1 MSKPKLYVLLTNQA
15 ALEPISGDRINEMN
29 LIRALSIHFEVY
41 YNNVLVK
48 PETTVFGTPGGKL
61 CLPDKKYDLHY
72 IRGNREIFV
81 ELPNP
86 KIWFATPYFPECYEQ
101 ADAVAVMTEA
111 WLEEMDKFP
120 YNKKTQE
127 IFGVNGQ
134 KVITPKKTIL
144 LRQVINHKN
153 YVVDESLF
161 DHYRKDLNGRLLIG
175 HFGRVVRSNFP
186 HHLIA
191 AMKNESLQK
200 KFSFI
205 FSGKAPEGLK
215 QWFHVQENIDQA
227 LVASA
232 IAACDATIYN
242 QDEVGNFAGSLK
254 VMESMALGVPIIATK
269 LRAREIELGQDYPYF
284 WSYDF
289 NDQPWL
295 DEAYEAFLSP
305 KKNSYLDLIS
315 TKVQEKEP
323 QNILRRGRTLL
334 SKTGVNSGR
343 SSFIQDTEKL
353 TTTLLHFAKDAI
365 LRKQVSSRLK
375 HRSLNFSA
383 KNVADSCQADLMK
396 LIQGS

>member
-1 MSKPKLYVLLTNQA
+1 MSKPKLYVLLTNQS

-29 LIRALSIHFEVY
+29 LIRALSIYFDVY
-41 YNNVLVK
+41 YNNVLVE
-48 PETTVFGTPGGKL
+48 PGATVFGVLGGKV

-72 IRGNREIFV
+72 VRGNRDIFV

-86 KIWFATPYFPECYEQ
+86 KIWFATPYFPECFEQ

-120 YNKKTQE
+120 YDKKTQK
-127 IFGVNGQ
+127 IFGVNNQ

-144 LRQVINHKN
+144 LRQVINHEN
-153 YVVDESLF
+153 YIVDESVSEN
-161 DHYRKDLNGRLLIG
+161 YRKNLDGRLLIG

-191 AMKNESLQK
+191 AMKNENIPE

-215 QWFHVQENIDQA
+215 QWFHVQENIDQT

-232 IAACDATIYN
+232 IATCDATIYN
-242 QDEVGNFAGSLK
+242 QDEIGNFAGSLK

-305 KKNSYLDLIS
+305 VKNGYLDFFNS
-315 TKVQEKEP
+315 KVQKQEH
-323 QNILRRGRTLL
+323 QNII
-334 SKTGVNSGR
+334 S
-343 SSFIQDTEKL
+343 
-353 TTTLLHFAKDAI
+353 
-365 LRKQVSSRLK
+365 
-375 HRSLNFSA
+375 RSLKFFFE
-383 KNVADSCQADLMK
+383 D
-396 LIQGS
+396 

>member
-1 MSKPKLYVLLTNQA
+1 MSKPKLYVLLTNQS

-29 LIRALSIHFEVY
+29 LIRALSIYFDVY
-41 YNNVLVK
+41 YNNVLVE
-48 PETTVFGTPGGKL
+48 PGATVFGVLGGKV

-72 IRGNREIFV
+72 VRGNRDIFV

-86 KIWFATPYFPECYEQ
+86 KIWFATPYFPECFEQ

-120 YNKKTQE
+120 YDKKTQK
-127 IFGVNGQ
+127 IFGVNNQ

-144 LRQVINHKN
+144 LRQVINHEN
-153 YVVDESLF
+153 YIVDESVSEN
-161 DHYRKDLNGRLLIG
+161 YRKNLDGRLLIG

-191 AMKNESLQK
+191 AMKNENIPE

-215 QWFHVQENIDQA
+215 QWFHVQENIDQT

-242 QDEVGNFAGSLK
+242 QDEIGNFAGSLK

-305 KKNSYLDLIS
+305 VKNGYLDFFNS
-315 TKVQEKEP
+315 KVQKQEH
-323 QNILRRGRTLL
+323 QNIISRSLKFF
-334 SKTGVNSGR
+334 SKTDLKFSP
-343 SSFIQDTEKL
+343 SSFTLDTEKL
-353 TTTLLHFAKDAI
+353 TATLFHFEKDAI
-365 LRKQVSSRLK
+365 LRERVGNNLK
-375 HRSLNFSA
+375 ARSLNFSA
-383 KNVADSCQADLMK
+383 ENVADSCQADLMK
-396 LIQGS
+396 LI